1 MVKRATS
8 LFNSFCSNV
17 AKQVARFCCPF
28 YHTLRN
34 DDDDGDGNENVK
46 KADGSLKGV
55 FPGLY
60 DYAFRF
66 RIRRNK
72 PGNQRDW
79 VLTENLH
86 AITNY
91 NRLEWK

>member
-46 KADGSLKGV
+46 KTDGSLKGV

-66 RIRRNK
+66 RIRRYK